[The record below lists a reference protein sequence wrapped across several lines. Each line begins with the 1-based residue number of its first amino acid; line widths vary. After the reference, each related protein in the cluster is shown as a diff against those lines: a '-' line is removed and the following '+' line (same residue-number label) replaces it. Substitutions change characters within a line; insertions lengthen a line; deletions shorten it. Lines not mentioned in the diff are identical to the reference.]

1 MAAASAQEPSRAERF
16 ADWEV
21 VCSSTLHA
29 ESSTP
34 PSKTNCQAV
43 QRLTAQGSEETVF
56 ALTVVRDDQ
65 RVPVAIVSI
74 PLGGYIARGIE
85 LSVDGKKPYKV
96 LVETCNAAGCHAG
109 FPLSGQIAKEFRSG
123 KLASFRL
130 WSAKDKSADVTVSL
144 KGFAEALARLERSS

>member
-1 MAAASAQEPSRAERF
+1 MAAALAQEPSRVERF

-21 VCSSTLHA
+21 VCYPTQRA
-29 ESSTP
+29 ESPTP
-34 PSKTNCQAV
+34 PSKTNCQVV
-43 QRLTAQGSEETVF
+43 QRLTVKGSEETVF

-85 LSVDGKKPYKV
+85 LSVDGKKLYNL

-109 FPLSGQIAKEFRSG
+109 FPLSGPIAKEFRSG
-123 KLASFRL
+123 KQASFRL
-130 WSAKDKSADVTVSL
+130 WTAKDKPADVTVSL
-144 KGFAEALARLERSS
+144 NGFADALARLERS